1 MYSAIDVARYI
12 IAHCNR
18 NGQTISNLKLQK
30 ILYFIQ
36 AEFLVVQD
44 KPCFQEQI
52 EAWDFGPVVPEVYR
66 HYKVFGSA
74 AIPSLRSE
82 DYYPFKNKDKLLMD
96 GIIDEC
102 ANYSASELVEYIHN
116 QSPWI
121 TAYGQGRSAVITNE
135 SIKSF
140 FEEK

>member
-12 IAHCNR
+12 IDHCNR

-44 KPCFQEQI
+44 KPCFQEKI

-66 HYKVFGSA
+66 HYKVYGSA

-82 DYYPFKNKDKLLMD
+82 DYCPFSKKDKILAD

-102 ANYSASELVEYIHN
+102 ANYSTSELAEYTHN

-121 TAYGQGRSAVITNE
+121 TAYGQSGSAVITNE

-140 FEEK
+140 FEKK

>member
-12 IAHCNR
+12 IDHCNR

-36 AEFLVVQD
+36 AEFLIVQD

-66 HYKVFGSA
+66 HYKVYGSA

-82 DYYPFKNKDKLLMD
+82 DYCPFSKKDKILAD

-102 ANYSASELVEYIHN
+102 ANYSASELTEYTHN

-121 TAYGQGRSAVITNE
+121 TAYGQRGSAVITNE

-140 FEEK
+140 FEKK